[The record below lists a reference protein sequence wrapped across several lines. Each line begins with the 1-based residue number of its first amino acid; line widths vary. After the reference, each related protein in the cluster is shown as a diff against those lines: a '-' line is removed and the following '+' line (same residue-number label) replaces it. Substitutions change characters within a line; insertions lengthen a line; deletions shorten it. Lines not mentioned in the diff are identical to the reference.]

1 MSCGKPAY
9 IRLHEEGIL
18 GKRINDAINAL
29 HECRLCPREC
39 GADRLNSSAGFCRT
53 GRFARVASYGPH
65 FGEEAPLSGSHGSG
79 TIFFSSCNLLCSF
92 CQNHDISHGNAGNEV
107 KPDELAS
114 MMIELQDSGC
124 HNINFVTP
132 SHVVPQI
139 LEALPAAV
147 EKGLHIPLIYNT
159 GGYDSVQTLKF
170 LESVIDIYMPDFKFW
185 DNKYAML
192 FCNANGY
199 RETACAALAEMH
211 AQTGDLVIEDK
222 VAVRGILL
230 RHLVMPGGIAG
241 TREIMNFVAGKI
253 SRNTYVNVMNQY
265 RPCYNANRF
274 SRIAKRITR
283 EEYADALVYAVKAGL
298 TRIDG
303 SIIK

>member
-1 MSCGKPAY
+1 MSGGKPAY
-9 IRLHEEGIL
+9 IHLHEEGIL
-18 GKRINDAINAL
+18 GKRIKDAINAL
-29 HECRLCPREC
+29 NECRLCPREC

-53 GRFARVASYGPH
+53 GRFARIASYGPH
-65 FGEEAPLSGSHGSG
+65 FGEEAPLSGSRGSG

-92 CQNHDISHGNAGNEV
+92 CQNHDISHGNIGEDV
-107 KPDELAS
+107 TSSVLAS
-114 MMIELQDSGC
+114 IMLELQKKGC
-124 HNINFVTP
+124 HNINLVTP

-139 LEALPAAV
+139 LEALPEAIDN
-147 EKGLHIPLIYNT
+147 GLDIPLVYNT
-159 GGYDSVQTLKF
+159 GGYDNVATLRL
-170 LESVIDIYMPDFKFW
+170 LEGVIDIYMPDFKFW

-192 FCNANGY
+192 FCNSDGY
-199 RETACAALAEMH
+199 REIACAALAEMH
-211 AQTGDLVIEDK
+211 TQTGDLIIEGE

-230 RHLVMPGGIAG
+230 RHLVMPEGIAG

-253 SRNTYVNVMNQY
+253 SKNTYVNIMNQY

-298 TRIDG
+298 RRIDG